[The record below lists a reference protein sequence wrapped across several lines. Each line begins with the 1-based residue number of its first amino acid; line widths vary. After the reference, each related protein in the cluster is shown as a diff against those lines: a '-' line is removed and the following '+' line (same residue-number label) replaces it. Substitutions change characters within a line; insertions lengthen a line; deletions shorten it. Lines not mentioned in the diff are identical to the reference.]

1 MDDHPIQRY
10 STKLREEKKII
21 PMEDDQT
28 DSGLMKKRVARF
40 KFR

>member
-10 STKLREEKKII
+10 ITKLRGEKKII

-28 DSGLMKKRVARF
+28 DFRLMKNRVARF

>member
-1 MDDHPIQRY
+1 MDDHPIPRY
-10 STKLREEKKII
+10 ITKLREKKKII

-28 DSGLMKKRVARF
+28 DCLMKNRVARF